1 MLLDEV
7 RGAGG
12 AAGGAAGGDG
22 KELLAEGGEGFAA
35 TWTGAAPWF
44 RLLVSF
50 CAREADDD
58 FPPLGAT
65 GGAFAAFGPEL
76 L

>member
-12 AAGGAAGGDG
+12 AAGGGGKEMLAGG
-22 KELLAEGGEGFAA
+22 GEVFDA

-44 RLLVSF
+44 RLWVSF
-50 CAREADDD
+50 CAREADEVL
-58 FPPLGAT
+58 PALGAT
-65 GGAFAAFGPEL
+65 GGAFPAL

>member
-12 AAGGAAGGDG
+12 AAGGGG
-22 KELLAEGGEGFAA
+22 KELLAKGGEGFAA

-44 RLLVSF
+44 RLWVSF
-50 CAREADDD
+50 CAREADDV
-58 FPPLGAT
+58 FPPKAALGAT
-65 GGAFAAFGPEL
+65 GGAFAVFGPEL